1 VIAKLPGRVAATA
14 IAAAIVTAT
23 PAVALHGAGMRT
35 GRQVFAGGAPL
46 ANPRFVG
53 GFRDPAFCRPPRHF
67 HNFVFVGRP
76 IFYAYGT
83 YGNYCWQ
90 QVWTPS
96 GWQWA
101 DACAGYF
108 AFSH

>member
-1 VIAKLPGRVAATA
+1 MAKLPGCFAATA
-14 IAAAIVTAT
+14 IGAAVVTAT
-23 PAVALHGAGMRT
+23 PAVALHEGGMRME
-35 GRQVFAGGAPL
+35 RQVAGCTPL
-46 ANPRFVG
+46 VNRRCVG
-53 GFRDPAFCRPPRHF
+53 GLHDRACFRHRRHV
-67 HNFVFVGRP
+67 HNFAFVGRP
-76 IFYAYGT
+76 LFYAYGT

-101 DACAGYF
+101 DACAGVY

>member
-1 VIAKLPGRVAATA
+1 MTKLPGWFA
-14 IAAAIVTAT
+14 AAAIGAAVVTAT
-23 PAVALHGAGMRT
+23 PAVALDGGGTRM

-46 ANPRFVG
+46 ANHRIGGRFRHPACFRHRRHFRDFAYVG
-53 GFRDPAFCRPPRHF
+53 G
-67 HNFVFVGRP
+67 P

-90 QVWTPS
+90 QVWTAS

-108 AFSH
+108 AFGF

>member
-14 IAAAIVTAT
+14 IAAAVVTAT
-23 PAVALHGAGMRT
+23 PGFGAGTHGAGRH
-35 GRQVFAGGAPL
+35 
-46 ANPRFVG
+46 FVG
-53 GFRDPAFCRPPRHF
+53 GVHDPACFRHHRHF
-67 HNFVFVGRP
+67 RKFAFVGPP
-76 IFYAYGT
+76 IFGYAYGT

>member
-1 VIAKLPGRVAATA
+1 MIPKVSGRVAATA
-14 IAAAIVTAT
+14 IAAAVVAAT
-23 PAVALHGAGMRT
+23 PVVAQHGAGMRT

-46 ANPRFVG
+46 ANPRIVG
-53 GFRDPAFCRPPRHF
+53 GFHAPACCRHPRQF
-67 HNFVFVGRP
+67 HNFAFVARP
-76 IFYAYGT
+76 MYYAYGT

-101 DACAGYF
+101 DVCAGDF
-108 AFSH
+108 AFTH